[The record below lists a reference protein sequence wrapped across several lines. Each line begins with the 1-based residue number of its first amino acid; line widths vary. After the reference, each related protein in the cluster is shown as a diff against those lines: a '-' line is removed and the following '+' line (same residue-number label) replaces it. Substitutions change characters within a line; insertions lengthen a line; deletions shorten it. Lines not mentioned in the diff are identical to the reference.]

1 MVKKVLLTQSKFREL
16 YSEFKDNFGWRSHI
30 DKGIVLEN
38 SSLGTSIRY
47 YGLCSQ
53 DDKLLYDTI
62 AIREREGNSVVI
74 ITNQNGEIGLLYEYR
89 PIPDKYFHSCVR
101 GFANEKET
109 GVMTAIREMFEEAGN
124 FDIIKTKSLGLIYQ
138 NTTFFE
144 VPINVFLI
152 EVTYFEKKETVNNK
166 LKKNQNE
173 EMIESFHFYNT
184 VEVLNM
190 IRLNTIQ
197 CQITLSALMLFFS
210 QASLAKKEGAGS
222 I

>member
-1 MVKKVLLTQSKFREL
+1 MKKVFLTQSKFREL
-16 YSEFKDNFGWRSHI
+16 FLKFKDNFSWKSHI
-30 DKGIVLEN
+30 ERGIVFEN
-38 SSLGTSIRY
+38 SNLGTSILY
-47 YGLCSQ
+47 YGICNKE
-53 DDKLLYDTI
+53 DKLLYDTI

-74 ITNQNGEIGLLYEYR
+74 ILNQTGEIGLLYEYR
-89 PIPDKYFHSCVR
+89 PIPDKYFYSCVR

-109 GVMTAIREMFEEAGN
+109 GVMTAVREMFEEAGN
-124 FDIIKTKSLGLIYQ
+124 FDIVNTKSLGQIYQ

-152 EVTYFEKKETVNNK
+152 EVTYFEKKGNVNNK

-173 EMIESFHFYNT
+173 EMIESFQFYNT
-184 VEVLNM
+184 EEVLNM
-190 IRLNTIQ
+190 IRLNKIQ